1 MKKHLLVFT
10 ILLISTTIFAQKFTV
25 RGGVTDPASKEPLVG
40 ASVVV
45 KGTTIGA
52 VTDIE
57 GAYQL
62 TLSKGLYNLVFS
74 YVGYASS
81 EQVVELNS
89 DMEVNATL
97 ESSIALRE
105 VIVTADIAIDRK
117 TPVAF
122 SNIGTVKLKEELA
135 SQDLPMVLNST
146 PGAYATQQGGGDGD
160 ARISI
165 RGFSQRNVAV
175 MLDGIPVNDMENG
188 QVYWSNWFGLG
199 LVTKT
204 MQVQRGLGSSKI
216 SIPSVGGTINILTKG
231 IDSKGSFELKQEVG
245 AGGLL
250 QTTLGFTTGKLDGG
264 WGMTGAFSSRKND
277 GWVDLNY
284 SKALFYFLRID
295 KEIGKHLISIQ
306 GFGGPQEHGQ
316 RPFTVP
322 IAVTNVKFAQG
333 LGISDETINRNY
345 TSSARGSDRGLQ
357 FSDSWGT
364 VNGEARNVRVNYY
377 NKPQFSLRHSW
388 TISKKTF
395 LANVAYLS
403 TGNGGGTNLE
413 SASIPFDR
421 ASGQIDLQGI
431 YNSNGGPFLNSGNV
445 IRSAIN
451 NHFWYGALSTLRHEF
466 TPNLTLS
473 TGIDLRYY
481 KGEHYRMV
489 YDMFGAKRFVTKQNA
504 RIAGNALLNQGDK
517 YLYNYDGFV
526 RWSGGF
532 GVLEYT
538 KKNLSA
544 FVNLSGALSQYSAED
559 YMYAKVVTVDGKKY
573 YTSHVTDLNG
583 KNVFSRV
590 ANVNGTLYTVNNPGR
605 ATIDY
610 AAANNL
616 KLDSTSA
623 QNQVLDWI
631 KLPSITFKTG
641 FSYKLNRDNS
651 IFMNLGY
658 ISKATRFD
666 NTINARFSYD
676 RSKDLGI
683 LTTFSN
689 YDNEVIKAVELG
701 YQYRSRFF
709 ALNLNGYYTD
719 WKNKPVESTTPS
731 TNVVTGE
738 LEVPAVNGI
747 GARHM
752 GIEMDFNWSIT
763 KQWRLEGIA
772 AFADWIWNSKGIQTF
787 ADGRTNTFDA
797 TGVHVGDAAQTQLG
811 GTLRYQF
818 KRGSYIS
825 SRITFFGRNYANF
838 NPETLSAT
846 NEGRESW
853 RSPDYFMTDVNV
865 GHIIKR
871 KGEPT
876 INLRASILNAFNKLY
891 IADARNNDGNATGSS
906 NFDAASASV
915 FFGMGRRWVVSM
927 EIDF

>member
-1 MKKHLLVFT
+1 MKKHLLVLT
-10 ILLISTTIFAQKFTV
+10 ILLISASVFAQKFTL
-25 RGGVTDPASKEPLVG
+25 RGVVKDANNKDLLVG

-45 KGTTIGA
+45 KGTTNGTI
-52 VTDIE
+52 TDID
-57 GAYQL
+57 GNYQL
-62 TLSKGLYNLVFS
+62 SLAKGSYDLVFS
-74 YVGYASS
+74 YVGYAAY
-81 EQVVELNS
+81 EATVELTA
-89 DMEVNATL
+89 DTEVNAEL
-97 ESSIALRE
+97 ASSMALKE
-105 VIVTADIAIDRK
+105 VVVTADIAIDRK

-231 IDSKGSFELKQEVG
+231 IDSKASFEIKQEAG
-245 AGGLL
+245 AGGMF
-250 QTTLGFTTGKLDGG
+250 QTTIGFTTGKQKGG

-295 KEIGKHLISIQ
+295 KEIGKHLISVQ

-316 RPFTVP
+316 RPIP
-322 IAVTNVKFAQG
+322 IPIVVTDSKFASQ
-333 LGISDETINRNY
+333 LGISDRVVNEFR
-345 TSSARGSDRGLQ
+345 SSARGIDRGLQ

-364 VNGEARNVRVNYY
+364 VNGETRSVRVNYY
-377 NKPQFSLRHSW
+377 NKPQFSVRHSW
-388 TISKKTF
+388 NISKKTF

-413 SASIPFDR
+413 SASVPFDR
-421 ASGQIDLQGI
+421 ASGQIDLQSI
-431 YNSNGGPFLNSGNV
+431 YNTNGGPFINSGNV
-445 IRSAIN
+445 IRSSVN

-481 KGEHYRMV
+481 KGEHYRTV
-489 YDMFGAKRFVTKQNA
+489 YDMFGTRRFLSKQNA
-504 RIAGNALLNQGDK
+504 RISNNTLLKQGDK
-517 YLYNYDGFV
+517 YFYNYDGFV

-532 GVLEYT
+532 GVLEYS
-538 KKNLSA
+538 KNNLSA
-544 FVNLSGALSQYSAED
+544 FVNLSGALSQYRAED
-559 YMYAKVVTVDGKKY
+559 YMYAKTITIDGKKY
-573 YTSHVTDLNG
+573 FTSYAINQDSVR
-583 KNVFSRV
+583 KRV
-590 ANVNGTLYTVNNPGR
+590 ANVNGTLYTVDSPGKP
-605 ATIDY
+605 TIEY

-616 KLDSTSA
+616 KIDSTSA
-623 QNQVLDWI
+623 QNQVIDWI

-641 FSYKLNRDNS
+641 FSYKFNRANS
-651 IFMNLGY
+651 TFMNVGY
-658 ISKATRFD
+658 ISKA
-666 NTINARFSYD
+666 ARFNNVINGTNNYD
-676 RSKDLGI
+676 RPKDIGKLA
-683 LTTFSN
+683 TFSN
-689 YDNEVIKAVELG
+689 YENEVIKSIELG
-701 YQYRSRFF
+701 YQYRERFF
-709 ALNLNGYYTD
+709 AMNLNSYYTD
-719 WKNKPVESTTPS
+719 WRNKPVESTTPVR
-731 TNVVTGE
+731 NAQDE
-738 LEVPAVNGI
+738 LESAAVNGI

-763 KQWRLEGIA
+763 KQWRLEGVA
-772 AFADWIWNSKGIQTF
+772 AYADWIWNSKGIQTSS
-787 ADGRTNTFDA
+787 DGTTKVFDA
-797 TGVHVGDAAQTQLG
+797 TGIHVGDAAQTQIG
-811 GTLRYQF
+811 GSLRYQF
-818 KRGSYIS
+818 KKGSYIS
-825 SRITFFGRNYANF
+825 SRTTFFGRNYANF
-838 NPETLSAT
+838 NPETLSGA
-846 NEGRESW
+846 NAGRESW
-853 RSPDYFMTDVNV
+853 RSPDYFMTDINA
-865 GHIIKR
+865 GLLIKR

-876 INLRASILNAFNKLY
+876 INLRASVLNVFNKLY
-891 IADARNNDGNATGSS
+891 IADARNNDSNATGSS

-927 EIDF
+927 EVDF